1 MEDTFTYSYGR
12 NTDNAGPGCGHPVQT
27 ADSTGKTLH
36 RTIAVTITVVDPHVG
51 TVEKVTKNNNKLNDK
66 HVIGLSEAPMF
77 ASYYSDIYIY
87 IYIYIRIRLAKY
99 IIEVLKQSFK
109 CILIY
114 ISF

>member
-27 ADSTGKTLH
+27 ADSTEKTLH
-36 RTIAVTITVVDPHVG
+36 QTIAVTINVVDPHVG
-51 TVEKVTKNNNKLNDK
+51 TVEKVYINKETKNNNKLNDK

-87 IYIYIRIRLAKY
+87 KNT
-99 IIEVLKQSFK
+99 SG
-109 CILIY
+109 
-114 ISF
+114 